1 MDVFHPSR
9 KAGKWRILT
18 LGARWDRSVVPVYE
32 ASARGR
38 RIPLLKTLLT
48 NYCQNRCTY
57 CSFRAGRKC
66 PRLSWEPRKLAE
78 VTKHLWEEGRI
89 QGLFLSSS
97 IQHDPDYVM
106 ERQLEV
112 LRLLRE
118 MGFTG
123 YIHLRVMP
131 GVSRHQIQEA
141 ARLADRL
148 GVNLEA
154 PEEAMFMEICPD
166 KGRFRDDILKRLA
179 WIVDE
184 ARRARVEAREAGVN
198 VGHARAG
205 VDTQLIVGATDDN
218 DLQHLKATER
228 LYRRLGLRRVYY
240 SGFEPIPHT
249 PLEGRR
255 PCPISR
261 EHRLYQASFLL
272 RDYGFSVEELRE
284 IMDDEGFL
292 PNVDPKLAFAKVH
305 PDLFP
310 IDLNTAT
317 YHEILRIPHVGPVTA
332 RKILKAREVTR
343 IRSLADLE
351 RVLGPTLAWRIRRY
365 ISLSDRRLL

>member
-1 MDVFHPSR
+1 
-9 KAGKWRILT
+9 
-18 LGARWDRSVVPVYE
+18 
-32 ASARGR
+32 
-38 RIPLLKTLLT
+38 
-48 NYCQNRCTY
+48 
-57 CSFRAGRKC
+57 
-66 PRLSWEPRKLAE
+66 
-78 VTKHLWEEGRI
+78 
-89 QGLFLSSS
+89 
-97 IQHDPDYVM
+97 M

-166 KGRFRDDILKRLA
+166 KGRFKDDILKRLA

-351 RVLGPTLAWRIRRY
+351 RVLGPTLAWRIQRY